1 MTGRGIVPRAA
12 TSAVTLGSPSS
23 LAGTVVIARRT
34 AGADLPLVVVADLV
48 IPVDHPEPLAVARLA
63 IPADHPVPLHPLP
76 FPEVLLSAA
85 VRGEE
90 AAEQAVVLE
99 ALILGANSATSLIAE
114 WKTQTRISNIEMGVL
129 NGTVVSVIARVTGT
143 VTPART
149 RKCVNKAGAEVLI

>member
-23 LAGTVVIARRT
+23 LAGAVARRT
-34 AGADLPLVVVADLV
+34 TGADLPLVVVADLV

-76 FPEVLLSAA
+76 FPEVLLPAA

-99 ALILGANSATSLIAE
+99 ALILGANSAMSLIAE

>member
-23 LAGTVVIARRT
+23 LAGAVARRT
-34 AGADLPLVVVADLV
+34 AGADLPLVVGADLV

-99 ALILGANSATSLIAE
+99 ALILGANSAMSLIAE

>member
-23 LAGTVVIARRT
+23 LAGAVARST
-34 AGADLPLVVVADLV
+34 PGADLPLVVVADLV
-48 IPVDHPEPLAVARLA
+48 IPVDHPEPLAVAGLA
-63 IPADHPVPLHPLP
+63 IPADHLVPLHPLP
-76 FPEVLLSAA
+76 FPEVLLPAA

-90 AAEQAVVLE
+90 AAGQAVVLE
-99 ALILGANSATSLIAE
+99 ALILGANSAMSLIAE

>member
-23 LAGTVVIARRT
+23 LAGAVARRT
-34 AGADLPLVVVADLV
+34 PGADLPLVVVADLV

-76 FPEVLLSAA
+76 FPEVLLPAA

-90 AAEQAVVLE
+90 AAGQAVVLE
-99 ALILGANSATSLIAE
+99 ALILGANSVMSLIAE

>member
-12 TSAVTLGSPSS
+12 TSAVTLESPSS
-23 LAGTVVIARRT
+23 LAGAVARRT
-34 AGADLPLVVVADLV
+34 PGADLPLVVVADLV

-76 FPEVLLSAA
+76 FPEVLLPAA

-90 AAEQAVVLE
+90 AAGQAVVLE
-99 ALILGANSATSLIAE
+99 ALILGANSAMSLIAE

>member
-12 TSAVTLGSPSS
+12 TSAVTHGSPSS
-23 LAGTVVIARRT
+23 LAGAVARRT
-34 AGADLPLVVVADLV
+34 PGADLPLVVVADLV

-76 FPEVLLSAA
+76 FPEVLLPAA

-90 AAEQAVVLE
+90 AAGQAVVLE
-99 ALILGANSATSLIAE
+99 ALILGANSVMSLIE
-114 WKTQTRISNIEMGVL
+114 GWKTQTLISNIEMGVL

>member
-1 MTGRGIVPRAA
+1 MTGHGIVPRVA
-12 TSAVTLGSPSS
+12 TSAGTLGSPSS
-23 LAGTVVIARRT
+23 LAGAVARRT
-34 AGADLPLVVVADLV
+34 PGADLPLVVVADLV

-76 FPEVLLSAA
+76 FPEVLLPAA

-90 AAEQAVVLE
+90 AAGQAVVLE
-99 ALILGANSATSLIAE
+99 ALILGANSAMSLIAE

>member
-23 LAGTVVIARRT
+23 LAGAVARRT
-34 AGADLPLVVVADLV
+34 TGADLPLVVVADLV
-48 IPVDHPEPLAVARLA
+48 IPVDHPEPLAVAPLA

-76 FPEVLLSAA
+76 FPEVLLPAA

-90 AAEQAVVLE
+90 AAGQAVVLE
-99 ALILGANSATSLIAE
+99 ALILGANSAMSLIAE

>member
-23 LAGTVVIARRT
+23 LAGAVARRT
-34 AGADLPLVVVADLV
+34 PGADLPLVVVADLV

-76 FPEVLLSAA
+76 FPEFLLPAA

-90 AAEQAVVLE
+90 AAGQAVVLE
-99 ALILGANSATSLIAE
+99 ALILGANSAMSLIAE

>member
-23 LAGTVVIARRT
+23 LAGAVARRT

-48 IPVDHPEPLAVARLA
+48 IPVDHPEPLAVAGLA

-76 FPEVLLSAA
+76 FPEVLLPAA

-99 ALILGANSATSLIAE
+99 ALILGANSAMSLIAE

>member
-23 LAGTVVIARRT
+23 LAGAVARRT

-48 IPVDHPEPLAVARLA
+48 IPVDYPEPLAVARLA

-76 FPEVLLSAA
+76 FPEVLLPAA

-90 AAEQAVVLE
+90 AAGQAVVLE
-99 ALILGANSATSLIAE
+99 ALILGANSAMSLIAE

>member
-23 LAGTVVIARRT
+23 LAGAVARRT

-76 FPEVLLSAA
+76 FPEVLLPAA

-90 AAEQAVVLE
+90 AAGQAVVLE
-99 ALILGANSATSLIAE
+99 ALILGANSAMSLIAE

-149 RKCVNKAGAEVLI
+149 RTCVNKAGAEVLI

>member
-23 LAGTVVIARRT
+23 LAGAVARRT

-76 FPEVLLSAA
+76 FPEVLLPAA

-90 AAEQAVVLE
+90 AAGQAVVLE
-99 ALILGANSATSLIAE
+99 ALILGANSAMSLIAE
-114 WKTQTRISNIEMGVL
+114 WKIQTRISNIEMGVL

>member
-23 LAGTVVIARRT
+23 LAGAVARRT
-34 AGADLPLVVVADLV
+34 PEADLPLVVVADLV

-76 FPEVLLSAA
+76 FPEVLLPAA

-90 AAEQAVVLE
+90 AAGQAVFLE
-99 ALILGANSATSLIAE
+99 ALILGANSAMSLIAE

>member
-23 LAGTVVIARRT
+23 LAGAVARRT

-76 FPEVLLSAA
+76 FPEVLLPAA

-90 AAEQAVVLE
+90 AAGQAVVLE
-99 ALILGANSATSLIAE
+99 ALILGANSAMSLIAE
-114 WKTQTRISNIEMGVL
+114 WKTQTHISNIEMGVL